1 MKRRILK
8 GCGRDLARNFIQANG
23 EQGFRRPRNF
33 VLAGGA
39 RNFTSADGWQ
49 NFTRASGERN
59 FISVQGGLN
68 FISAGRARN
77 FNFIN
82 NFSFINAARNFTL
95 ALAVACI
102 LSGCDG
108 GSDAQDR
115 EQNARSEQNF
125 SAGNQGQNFNKSADS
140 SEQNSAQ
147 SPVQNSTQGS
157 VQNSVPHGFESKQ
170 KSDLN
175 STIDELAN
183 DAKVLGEAL
192 QNLQKKAPEALS
204 DFAARNVD
212 RTKDLLKQGEAAA
225 REAGKNLD
233 QMGES
238 LQGIIKDANESLGK
252 VLEGFGVQLRQEPH
266 GGRSQG
272 SGKSPKERD
281 DRSDYSDDAVG
292 QSFRI

>member
-8 GCGRDLARNFIQANG
+8 GCGRDLAQNFIRASGERGFERERNFDSADSG
-23 EQGFRRPRNF
+23 
-33 VLAGGA
+33 
-39 RNFTSADGWQ
+39 RNFTSAYVGW
-49 NFTRASGERN
+49 NFIKIGSEQN
-59 FISVQGGLN
+59 FISAQDGLN

-95 ALAVACI
+95 ALAAACV

-115 EQNARSEQNF
+115 EQSARSEQNF
-125 SAGNQGQNFNKSADS
+125 SAGNQGQNFNKSTDS
-140 SEQNSAQ
+140 SGQNSAQ
-147 SPVQNSTQGS
+147 NSIQGS
-157 VQNSVPHGFESKQ
+157 VQNSVPQGFERKQ

-192 QNLQKKAPEALS
+192 QNLQKKAPEALN
-204 DFAARNVD
+204 DFAARNAD
-212 RTKDLLKQGEAAA
+212 RIEDLLKQGEAAA

-233 QMGES
+233 QMGQS

-252 VLEGFGVQLRQEPH
+252 VLEGFSVQPRQEPR
-266 GGRSQG
+266 GGRSQ
-272 SGKSPKERD
+272 EHD
-281 DRSDYSDDAVG
+281 DNSDPEEAAG
-292 QSFRI
+292 RQSFRI

>member
-8 GCGRDLARNFIQANG
+8 RRGRDLAHNFIRAGG
-23 EQGFRRPRNF
+23 EPGFGWPRNF
-33 VLAGGA
+33 VSAGSGA
-39 RNFTSADGWQ
+39 RNFTSAYVEQ
-49 NFTRASGERN
+49 NFIKICSGQN
-59 FISVQGGLN
+59 FISAQDGLN
-68 FISAGRARN
+68 FISADRARN

-82 NFSFINAARNFTL
+82 DFSFISAARNFTL
-95 ALAVACI
+95 ALAATCI
-102 LSGCDG
+102 LSGCDS

-115 EQNARSEQNF
+115 EQSARSEQNF
-125 SAGNQGQNFNKSADS
+125 SASNQGQNFNKSTDS
-140 SEQNSAQ
+140 SGQNSAQ
-147 SPVQNSTQGS
+147 SSTQNSRQSS
-157 VQNSVPHGFESKQ
+157 VQNSVPQGFEGKQ

-192 QNLQKKAPEALS
+192 QNLQKKAPEALN
-204 DFAARNVD
+204 DFATRNAD

-252 VLEGFGVQLRQEPH
+252 VLEGFGVQPRQEPRS
-266 GGRSQG
+266 GRSQ
-272 SGKSPKERD
+272 ERD
-281 DRSDYSDDAVG
+281 DNSDPEEAAG
-292 QSFRI
+292 RQSFRI

>member
-8 GCGRDLARNFIQANG
+8 RCVRDLAQNFIRASG
-23 EQGFRRPRNF
+23 ERGFGRLRNC
-33 VLAGGA
+33 VLAGDA
-39 RNFTSADGWQ
+39 RNFTSADGGQ
-49 NFTRASGERN
+49 NFTRASDGLN
-59 FISVQGGLN
+59 FISARGGLN

-77 FNFIN
+77 FSFIN
-82 NFSFINAARNFTL
+82 DFSFLNAARNFIL
-95 ALAVACI
+95 ALAAACV

-108 GSDAQDR
+108 GSDGQDR
-115 EQNARSEQNF
+115 EQSARS
-125 SAGNQGQNFNKSADS
+125 GQNSVQS
-140 SEQNSAQ
+140 STQNSM
-147 SPVQNSTQGS
+147 QGS
-157 VQNSVPHGFESKQ
+157 TQNSVPQGFESKQ

-192 QNLQKKAPEALS
+192 QNLQKKAPEVLN
-204 DFAARNVD
+204 DFAARNAD

-252 VLEGFGVQLRQEPH
+252 VLEGFGVQPRQEPL
-266 GGRSQG
+266 GGRSQ
-272 SGKSPKERD
+272 ERD
-281 DRSDYSDDAVG
+281 DNSDPEEAVDR

>member
-8 GCGRDLARNFIQANG
+8 GCGRDLAHNFIRASG
-23 EQGFRRPRNF
+23 EQGFGRLRNF
-33 VLAGGA
+33 ISTDGGA
-39 RNFTSADGWQ
+39 RNFTSAYAG
-49 NFTRASGERN
+49 RN
-59 FISVQGGLN
+59 FIKIGSGQNFISAQGGLN
-68 FISAGRARN
+68 FISADRARN

-82 NFSFINAARNFTL
+82 DFSFISAARNFTL
-95 ALAVACI
+95 ALFAACI
-102 LSGCDG
+102 LSGCDS

-115 EQNARSEQNF
+115 EQSARSEQNF

-147 SPVQNSTQGS
+147 NSMQGS
-157 VQNSVPHGFESKQ
+157 VPQGFESKR

-192 QNLQKKAPEALS
+192 QNLQKKAPEALN
-204 DFAARNVD
+204 DFAARNAD
-212 RTKDLLKQGEAAA
+212 RIEDLLKQGEAAA

-233 QMGES
+233 QMGQS

-252 VLEGFGVQLRQEPH
+252 VLEGFGVQPRQEPR
-266 GGRSQG
+266 GGRSQ
-272 SGKSPKERD
+272 ERD
-281 DRSDYSDDAVG
+281 DNLDPEEAAGR

>member
-8 GCGRDLARNFIQANG
+8 GCGRDLAQNFIRASG
-23 EQGFRRPRNF
+23 EPGFGRLRNS
-33 VLAGGA
+33 VSAGGA
-39 RNFTSADGWQ
+39 RNFTSAYVGQ
-49 NFTRASGERN
+49 N
-59 FISVQGGLN
+59 FISAQDGLN
-68 FISAGRARN
+68 FISADRTRN

-82 NFSFINAARNFTL
+82 DFSFINAARNFTL
-95 ALAVACI
+95 ALAATCI

-115 EQNARSEQNF
+115 EQSARSEQNF
-125 SAGNQGQNFNKSADS
+125 SAGNKG
-140 SEQNSAQ
+140 QNSAQ
-147 SPVQNSTQGS
+147 SSTQNSTQGS
-157 VQNSVPHGFESKQ
+157 VRNSVPQGFEGKQ

-192 QNLQKKAPEALS
+192 QNLQKKAPEALN
-204 DFAARNVD
+204 DFAARNAD
-212 RTKDLLKQGEAAA
+212 KIEDLLKQGEAAA

-233 QMGES
+233 KMGES

-252 VLEGFGVQLRQEPH
+252 VLEGFGVQPRQEPR
-266 GGRSQG
+266 GGRSQ
-272 SGKSPKERD
+272 ERD
-281 DRSDYSDDAVG
+281 DNSDPEEAASR

>member
-8 GCGRDLARNFIQANG
+8 GCGRDLAQNFIRASG
-23 EQGFRRPRNF
+23 ELGFRRPRNS
-33 VLAGGA
+33 VSTDGGA
-39 RNFTSADGWQ
+39 RNFISAYVGQ
-49 NFTRASGERN
+49 N
-59 FISVQGGLN
+59 FISAQDGLN

-82 NFSFINAARNFTL
+82 DFSFINAARNFTL
-95 ALAVACI
+95 ALVAACV

-125 SAGNQGQNFNKSADS
+125 SAGNQGRNFNKSADS
-140 SEQNSAQ
+140 SGQNSAQ
-147 SPVQNSTQGS
+147 SSTQNSTQSS
-157 VQNSVPHGFESKQ
+157 VQNSMSQGFESKQ

-192 QNLQKKAPEALS
+192 QNLQKKAPEALN
-204 DFAARNVD
+204 DFAARNAD

-233 QMGES
+233 KMGES
-238 LQGIIKDANESLGK
+238 LQGIIKDANDSLGK
-252 VLEGFGVQLRQEPH
+252 VLEGFGVQPRQEPR
-266 GGRSQG
+266 GGRSQ
-272 SGKSPKERD
+272 ERD
-281 DRSDYSDDAVG
+281 DNSDPKEAAG
-292 QSFRI
+292 RQSFRI

>member
-8 GCGRDLARNFIQANG
+8 GCGRDLAHNFIRASG
-23 EQGFRRPRNF
+23 EQGFGRLRNS
-33 VLAGGA
+33 VSAGGGQ
-39 RNFTSADGWQ
+39 NFTSAYVGQ
-49 NFTRASGERN
+49 NFIKIGSE
-59 FISVQGGLN
+59 QN
-68 FISAGRARN
+68 FISADRARN

-82 NFSFINAARNFTL
+82 DFSFISAARNFTL
-95 ALAVACI
+95 ALAAACV

-115 EQNARSEQNF
+115 EQNAHSEQNF
-125 SAGNQGQNFNKSADS
+125 SAGNQGQNFNKNADS
-140 SEQNSAQ
+140 
-147 SPVQNSTQGS
+147 PGQNSTQNSMQGS
-157 VQNSVPHGFESKQ
+157 TQNSVPQGFESKQ

-192 QNLQKKAPEALS
+192 QNLQKKAPEVLN
-204 DFAARNVD
+204 DFATRNAD

-233 QMGES
+233 KMGES

-252 VLEGFGVQLRQEPH
+252 VLEGFGVQPRQEPR
-266 GGRSQG
+266 GGRSQ
-272 SGKSPKERD
+272 ERD
-281 DRSDYSDDAVG
+281 DNSDPEEAASR

>member
-8 GCGRDLARNFIQANG
+8 GCGRDLAQNFIRANG
-23 EQGFRRPRNF
+23 ELGFGRWQNF
-33 VLAGGA
+33 DSADGGA
-39 RNFTSADGWQ
+39 QNFTSADGWQ
-49 NFTRASGERN
+49 NFTRASDGRN
-59 FISVQGGLN
+59 FISAQGGLN
-68 FISAGRARN
+68 FISAGCARN

-82 NFSFINAARNFTL
+82 DFSFINAARNFTL
-95 ALAVACI
+95 ALVAACVF
-102 LSGCDG
+102 SGCDG
-108 GSDAQDR
+108 GSDGQNR
-115 EQNARSEQNF
+115 EQSARSEQNF
-125 SAGNQGQNFNKSADS
+125 SASNQRRNFNKSADS
-140 SEQNSAQ
+140 LGQNSAQ
-147 SPVQNSTQGS
+147 SSTQNSIQS
-157 VQNSVPHGFESKQ
+157 SVPQGFESKQ

-233 QMGES
+233 HMGQS
-238 LQGIIKDANESLGK
+238 LQGIIKDANESVGK
-252 VLEGFGVQLRQEPH
+252 VLEGFGVAPQQEPR
-266 GGRSQG
+266 GGRSQ
-272 SGKSPKERD
+272 ERD
-281 DRSDYSDDAVG
+281 DNSDPEEAASR

>member
-8 GCGRDLARNFIQANG
+8 RCVRDLAQNFI
-23 EQGFRRPRNF
+23 R
-33 VLAGGA
+33 
-39 RNFTSADGWQ
+39 T
-49 NFTRASGERN
+49 SGEPGFKRLRNSVSAGSEQN
-59 FISVQGGLN
+59 FIST
-68 FISAGRARN
+68 GRARN

-82 NFSFINAARNFTL
+82 DFSFINAARNFTL
-95 ALAVACI
+95 ALVAACV

-125 SAGNQGQNFNKSADS
+125 SAGNQGRNFNKSADS
-140 SEQNSAQ
+140 SGQNSAQ
-147 SPVQNSTQGS
+147 SSTQSS
-157 VQNSVPHGFESKQ
+157 VQNSMSQGFESKQ

-192 QNLQKKAPEALS
+192 QNLQKKAPEALN
-204 DFAARNVD
+204 DFAARNAD

-233 QMGES
+233 KMGES
-238 LQGIIKDANESLGK
+238 LQGIIKDANDSLGK
-252 VLEGFGVQLRQEPH
+252 VLEGFGVQPRQEPR
-266 GGRSQG
+266 GGHSQ
-272 SGKSPKERD
+272 ERD
-281 DRSDYSDDAVG
+281 DNSDSEEAAG
-292 QSFRI
+292 KQSFRI

>member
-8 GCGRDLARNFIQANG
+8 GCGGDSAQNFIRASG
-23 EQGFRRPRNF
+23 EHGFRRPRNF

-39 RNFTSADGWQ
+39 RNFTSADGGQ
-49 NFTRASGERN
+49 NFTRASDGQN
-59 FISVQGGLN
+59 FISAQGELN
-68 FISAGRARN
+68 FISAGHARN

-82 NFSFINAARNFTL
+82 DFSFINAARNFTL
-95 ALAVACI
+95 ALVAACV

-115 EQNARSEQNF
+115 EQSVRSEQNF
-125 SAGNQGQNFNKSADS
+125 SAGNQGRNFNKSADGS
-140 SEQNSAQ
+140 GQNSM
-147 SPVQNSTQGS
+147 QGS
-157 VQNSVPHGFESKQ
+157 VQNSAPQGFESKQ

-192 QNLQKKAPEALS
+192 QNLQKKAPEVLS
-204 DFAARNVD
+204 DFAARNAD
-212 RTKDLLKQGEAAA
+212 RIDDLLKQGEAAA

-233 QMGES
+233 KMGDS

-252 VLEGFGVQLRQEPH
+252 VLEGFGVEPRQEPR
-266 GGRSQG
+266 GGRSQ
-272 SGKSPKERD
+272 ERD
-281 DRSDYSDDAVG
+281 DNSDPEEAAG
-292 QSFRI
+292 RQSFRI

>member
-8 GCGRDLARNFIQANG
+8 GCGRDLAHNFIRASG
-23 EQGFRRPRNF
+23 EQGFGRLRNS
-33 VLAGGA
+33 VSAGGGQ
-39 RNFTSADGWQ
+39 NFTSAYVGQ
-49 NFTRASGERN
+49 NFIKIGSE
-59 FISVQGGLN
+59 QN
-68 FISAGRARN
+68 FISADRARN

-82 NFSFINAARNFTL
+82 DFSFISAARNFTL
-95 ALAVACI
+95 ALAATCV

-115 EQNARSEQNF
+115 EQSARSEQNF
-125 SAGNQGQNFNKSADS
+125 SAGNQGRNFNKSTDS

-147 SPVQNSTQGS
+147 NYTQGS
-157 VQNSVPHGFESKQ
+157 AQNSAPQGFESKK

-192 QNLQKKAPEALS
+192 QNLQKKAPEVLN
-204 DFAARNVD
+204 DFATRNAD

-233 QMGES
+233 QMGQS

-252 VLEGFGVQLRQEPH
+252 VLEGFGVQPRQEPR
-266 GGRSQG
+266 GGRSQ
-272 SGKSPKERD
+272 ERD
-281 DRSDYSDDAVG
+281 DNSDPEEAAG
-292 QSFRI
+292 RQSFRI

>member
-8 GCGRDLARNFIQANG
+8 RCGRDSAQNFI
-23 EQGFRRPRNF
+23 
-33 VLAGGA
+33 
-39 RNFTSADGWQ
+39 
-49 NFTRASGERN
+49 RASGELGFGRLRNSVSAGSEQN
-59 FISVQGGLN
+59 FISAQDGLN

-82 NFSFINAARNFTL
+82 DFSFISAVRNFTL
-95 ALAVACI
+95 ALVAACVF
-102 LSGCDG
+102 SGCDG
-108 GSDAQDR
+108 GSDAHDR
-115 EQNARSEQNF
+115 EQSARSEQNF

-140 SEQNSAQ
+140 SGQNSA
-147 SPVQNSTQGS
+147 QNSTQGS
-157 VQNSVPHGFESKQ
+157 VKNSVPQGFEGKQ

-192 QNLQKKAPEALS
+192 QNLQKKAPEALN
-204 DFAARNVD
+204 DFAARNAD
-212 RTKDLLKQGEAAA
+212 RIEDLLKQGEAAA

-252 VLEGFGVQLRQEPH
+252 VLEGFGVQPRQEPC
-266 GGRSQG
+266 GGHSQ
-272 SGKSPKERD
+272 ERD
-281 DRSDYSDDAVG
+281 DNSDPEEAAG
-292 QSFRI
+292 RQSFRI